1 MRIFAPQSIF
11 KNTQFLTGRHAKIMT
26 INETQNDL
34 IETFALFDD
43 WEEKYEYI
51 IDLGKKLPGLD
62 EKYKT
67 EDNIIKGCQSVVWL
81 HADLH
86 DGKVIFEA
94 DSQAIIVKGLV
105 SMLLQVLSGHAPD
118 EILEANLYFIEK
130 TGLSSHLAQTR
141 SNGLAAMVKQMKA
154 YALAFK
160 IRTSTVG

>member
-1 MRIFAPQSIF
+1 MDST
-11 KNTQFLTGRHAKIMT
+11 KNHYFCNRKSELNIMT
-26 INETQNDL
+26 INQTQNDL

-81 HADLH
+81 HADLR

-105 SMLLQVLSGHAPD
+105 SMLLQVLSGHTPD
-118 EILEANLYFIEK
+118 EILEADLYFIEK

-160 IRTSTVG
+160 VRMSTVG